1 VEAGWYAVLRVPA
14 LGNDEDLAVR
24 LLEERGVYVHPGSF
38 FGFAGEGWLVVS
50 LLTPEEAFRR
60 GVERICED
68 CGGAEQREQD

>member
-1 VEAGWYAVLRVPA
+1 MQALAQGPPPPEQAAEARIVKYPA
-14 LGNDEDLAVR
+14 
-24 LLEERGVYVHPGSF
+24 GVGD
-38 FGFAGEGWLVVS
+38 GEGWLVVS